1 MNLDDAG
8 HTRKLPAMRDGDHK
22 SPSTTT
28 RTMLNTNSKFQRQ
41 AALRL
46 TSPPLDLAF
55 LHAKD
60 EDRARFDHGPS
71 LKVIESSS
79 DTRNDA
85 LSCCMDDAKSIDGC
99 FNIANKRRYIWVTC
113 HLRA

>member
-22 SPSTTT
+22 SPSKMT
-28 RTMLNTNSKFQRQ
+28 RIMLNTKSKIQPQ
-41 AALRL
+41 VTLRL

-60 EDRARFDHGPS
+60 EDRARFNHGSS
-71 LKVIESSS
+71 LRIIESSS
-79 DTRNDA
+79 DARNYA
-85 LSCCMDDAKSIDGC
+85 L
-99 FNIANKRRYIWVTC
+99 
-113 HLRA
+113 